1 MFSQSL
7 QRSGCDIRDLDEAV
21 VERFLY
27 HELNGQWPHVSAPA
41 TLRRL
46 LAMLRQMG
54 ATRGKPTALR
64 NPAQQLSDDY
74 YRFLSRCPK

>member
-7 QRSGCDIRDLDEAV
+7 QRSGCNIRDLDEAV

-27 HELNGQWPHVSAPA
+27 HELHWQWPHVSAPA

-46 LAMLRQMG
+46 SAMLRQMG
-54 ATRGKPTALR
+54 ATRGKPIAPR